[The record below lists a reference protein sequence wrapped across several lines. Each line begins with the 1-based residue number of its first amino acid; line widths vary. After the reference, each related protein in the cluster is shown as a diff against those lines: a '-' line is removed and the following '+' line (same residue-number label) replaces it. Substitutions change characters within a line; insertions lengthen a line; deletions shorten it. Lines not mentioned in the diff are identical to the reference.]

1 MLCFLAA
8 SQLVSRNVRTQMTDN
23 QQRKQFCV
31 EGCLNHDML
40 YKADSYKRDL
50 RRLGEIRAWLNSQM
64 SSIFGLCIS
73 ALVDDEQELPFVD
86 ACELR

>member
-1 MLCFLAA
+1 M
-8 SQLVSRNVRTQMTDN
+8 SRNARTRIRDN
-23 QQRKQFCV
+23 QQRKQLCV

-40 YKADSYKRDL
+40 YKAKPYKSDL